1 MAISFMD
8 CINRGDVDGQV
19 ALMHEDHEL
28 CIFDEPPTVGREANT
43 PGWRGYAAS
52 FPDYLIHPHRMAVVG
67 DTAAIAGHTT
77 GSHLNLPDED
87 EAKLTLI
94 WLSEL
99 ADAKVRRWSL
109 IEDTPAN
116 RERWGLG

>member
-1 MAISFMD
+1 MNAKHPTSPLAMAISFMD

-67 DTAAIAGHTT
+67 GH
-77 GSHLNLPDED
+77 GRHRRPHNGLP
-87 EAKLTLI
+87 
-94 WLSEL
+94 
-99 ADAKVRRWSL
+99 
-109 IEDTPAN
+109 PQPP
-116 RERWGLG
+116 G